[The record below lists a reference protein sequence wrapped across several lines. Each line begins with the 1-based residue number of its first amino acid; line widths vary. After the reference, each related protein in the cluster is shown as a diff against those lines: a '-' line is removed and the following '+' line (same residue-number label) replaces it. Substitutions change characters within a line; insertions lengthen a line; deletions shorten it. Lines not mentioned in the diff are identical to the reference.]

1 MKLLAISEHYYP
13 RVGGTVNYVHET
25 LCALTALGVE
35 AELLVPGPAPEDWR
49 PQGMAEPPYR
59 VTWIDAGYPAK
70 GDPGREQRYDFC
82 RQANSLALARACET
96 HGPDVVHVLFGLFVM
111 EVLDTGALRAAGV
124 PCLSTVHNV
133 PPMECR
139 QTAHNAPLP
148 ARLKENLRLKAV
160 GLKNRT
166 RLRRNRY
173 DLLVVPSEQVKGF
186 LQSVVRDPV
195 TTIGHGLTSDLHAR
209 MTPPAS
215 RRPNGKV
222 RLLTVGGYAPHKRQ
236 HILPE
241 TATRLR
247 EAGVDFIWEIA
258 GPAGRVRSYF
268 DNIRAEIAA
277 RGLQD
282 RVIAQEAVPFRDL
295 GALYDRAQIYV
306 QPSIEEGFC
315 LTALDAA
322 AVGLPVIGC
331 RAGALPEIIAASGGA
346 LVKSAP
352 EPLASAIADFVQ
364 GNRWQDPAAQAAHV
378 KSLFSWDA
386 AAATFLT
393 HYRTL
398 AQRVDREIL
407 KGDPT

>member
-35 AELLVPGPAPEDWR
+35 AELLVPGPAPQGWL
-49 PQGMAEPPYR
+49 PTGMAEPPYT

-70 GDPGREQRYDFC
+70 GDPSREQRYSFC
-82 RQANSLALARACET
+82 QQVNDLAAARVA
-96 HGPDVVHVLFGLFVM
+96 GPDRPDVLHVLFGLFVM
-111 EVLDTGALRAAGV
+111 EVLETEKLRAAGL

-139 QTAHNAPLP
+139 QTAHNAPLL
-148 ARLKENLRLKAV
+148 ARLKEELRLKAV
-160 GLKNRT
+160 GMKNRT
-166 RLRRNRY
+166 RLRKNRY
-173 DLLVVPSEQVKGF
+173 DLHIVPSEQVKGF
-186 LQSVVRDPV
+186 LEPVVKDPI
-195 TTIGHGLTSDLHAR
+195 TAIGHGLTSDLQAL
-209 MTPPAS
+209 MMPPAT
-215 RRPNGKV
+215 RRPDGPI

-247 EAGVDFIWEIA
+247 DAGVDFVWEIA
-258 GPAGRVRSYF
+258 GPSGRVRGYF
-268 DNIRAEIAA
+268 DDICADIAA
-277 RGLQD
+277 RGLQNQ
-282 RVIAQEAVPFRDL
+282 VIAHASVPFRDL
-295 GALYDRAQIYV
+295 GTLYDRAHIYV

-322 AVGLPVIGC
+322 AVGLPVVGC

-346 LVKSAP
+346 LVQSAP
-352 EPLASAIADFVQ
+352 KPLAEAITDFVQ

-378 KSLFSWDA
+378 KSLFSWTRA
-386 AAATFLT
+386 AADLKS
-393 HYRTL
+393 HY
-398 AQRVDREIL
+398 DRL
-407 KGDPT
+407 SA

>member
-35 AELLVPGPAPEDWR
+35 AELLVPGPAPQGWL
-49 PQGMAEPPYR
+49 PTGMAEPPYT

-70 GDPGREQRYDFC
+70 GDPSREQRYSFC
-82 RQANSLALARACET
+82 QQVNDLAAARVA
-96 HGPDVVHVLFGLFVM
+96 GPDRPDVLHVLFGLFVM
-111 EVLDTGALRAAGV
+111 EVLETEKLRAAGL

-148 ARLKENLRLKAV
+148 ARMKEELRLKAV

-166 RLRRNRY
+166 RLRKNRY
-173 DLLVVPSEQVKGF
+173 DLHVVPSEQVKGF
-186 LQSVVRDPV
+186 LEPVVKDPV
-195 TTIGHGLTSDLHAR
+195 TVIGHGLTSDLQAL
-209 MTPPAS
+209 MTPPAT
-215 RRPNGKV
+215 RRPDGPI

-241 TATRLR
+241 TAARLR
-247 EAGVDFIWEIA
+247 DAGVDFIWEIA
-258 GPAGRVRSYF
+258 GPSGRVRGYF
-268 DNIRAEIAA
+268 DNICADITA

-282 RVIAQEAVPFRDL
+282 RVIAHASVPFRDL
-295 GALYDRAQIYV
+295 GTLYDRAHIYA
-306 QPSIEEGFC
+306 QPSVEEGFC

-331 RAGALPEIIAASGGA
+331 RAGALPDIIAASGGA
-346 LVKSAP
+346 LVQSAP
-352 EPLASAIADFVQ
+352 KPLADAIADFVQ
-364 GNRWQDPAAQAAHV
+364 GNRWQDPAAQAEHV
-378 KSLFSWDA
+378 KSQFSWGRA
-386 AAATFLT
+386 AADLKS
-393 HYRTL
+393 HY
-398 AQRVDREIL
+398 DRLIA
-407 KGDPT
+407 

>member
-1 MKLLAISEHYYP
+1 MKLLAISEHYFP

-25 LCALTALGVE
+25 LCALSALGVE
-35 AELLVPGPAPEDWR
+35 AELLVPGPAPENWK
-49 PQGMAEPPYR
+49 PQGMADPPYR
-59 VTWIDAGYPAK
+59 LTWIDAGYPAK

-82 RQANSLALARACET
+82 RKINDLALERAGQAD
-96 HGPDVVHVLFGLFVM
+96 GPDVLHTLFGLFTM
-111 EVLDTGALRAAGV
+111 EVLDTARLRAAGV

-148 ARLKENLRLKAV
+148 ARLKEELRLKAV

-166 RLRRNRY
+166 RLRSHRY
-173 DLLVVPSEQVKGF
+173 DLHVVPSEQVKGF
-186 LQSVVRDPV
+186 LEPVVKDPV
-195 TTIGHGLTSDLHAR
+195 AVIGHGLTSDLQAQ
-209 MTPPAS
+209 MTPPAT
-215 RRPNGKV
+215 RRPNGTV

-247 EAGVDFIWEIA
+247 EAGVDFVWEIA

-268 DNIRAEIAA
+268 DNIRAEIAT

-282 RVIAQEAVPFRDL
+282 RVIAQDSVPFRDL
-295 GALYDRAQIYV
+295 GALYDRANIYV

-331 RAGALPEIIAASGGA
+331 RAGALPEIVAASGGD
-346 LVKSAP
+346 LVPSAP
-352 EPLASAIADFVQ
+352 EPLAEAIAGFVKSD
-364 GNRWQDPAAQAAHV
+364 RWQDPAAQAQHV
-378 KSLFSWDA
+378 KSLFSWTRA
-386 AAATFLT
+386 AAELKSHYDRLT
-393 HYRTL
+393 
-398 AQRVDREIL
+398 A
-407 KGDPT
+407 

>member
-35 AELLVPGPAPEDWR
+35 AELLVPGPAPDGWL
-49 PQGMAEPPYR
+49 PQGMANPPFT

-70 GDPGREQRYDFC
+70 GDPGREQRYSFC
-82 RQANSLALARACET
+82 QQVNDLAAARVA
-96 HGPDVVHVLFGLFVM
+96 GPDRPDVLHVLFGLFVM
-111 EVLDTGALRAAGV
+111 EVLETEKLRAAGL

-148 ARLKENLRLKAV
+148 ARMKEELRLKAV
-160 GLKNRT
+160 GMKNRT
-166 RLRRNRY
+166 RLRKNRY
-173 DLLVVPSEQVKGF
+173 DLHVVPSEQVKGF
-186 LQSVVRDPV
+186 LEPVVKDPV
-195 TTIGHGLTSDLHAR
+195 TVIGHGLTSDLQAL
-209 MTPPAS
+209 MTPPAT
-215 RRPNGKV
+215 RRPDGPI

-241 TATRLR
+241 TAARLR
-247 EAGVDFIWEIA
+247 DAGVDFVWETA
-258 GPAGRVRSYF
+258 GPSGRVRGYF
-268 DNIRAEIAA
+268 DDICADIAA

-282 RVIAQEAVPFRDL
+282 RVIAHASVPFRDL
-295 GALYDRAQIYV
+295 GTLYDRAHIYV

-331 RAGALPEIIAASGGA
+331 RAGALPEITAASGGA
-346 LVKSAP
+346 LVQSAP
-352 EPLASAIADFVQ
+352 KPLAGAITDFVQ
-364 GNRWQDPAAQAAHV
+364 GNRWQDPVAQAAHV
-378 KSLFSWDA
+378 KGQFSWTRA
-386 AAATFLT
+386 AAELKSHYDRLT
-393 HYRTL
+393 
-398 AQRVDREIL
+398 A
-407 KGDPT
+407 

>member
-1 MKLLAISEHYYP
+1 MKLLAISEHYFP

-25 LCALTALGVE
+25 LCALSALGVE
-35 AELLVPGPAPEDWR
+35 AELLVPGPAPNGWL
-49 PQGMAEPPYR
+49 PQGMAEPPYT

-82 RQANSLALARACET
+82 RKINDLALERAEQAD
-96 HGPDVVHVLFGLFVM
+96 GPDVLHTLFGLFTM
-111 EVLDTGALRAAGV
+111 EVLDTARLRAAGV

-148 ARLKENLRLKAV
+148 ARLKEELRLKAV

-166 RLRRNRY
+166 RLRSHRY
-173 DLLVVPSEQVKGF
+173 DLHVVPSEQVKGF
-186 LQSVVRDPV
+186 LEPVVKDPV
-195 TTIGHGLTSDLHAR
+195 TAIGHGLTSDLQAL
-209 MTPPAS
+209 MTPPAT
-215 RRPNGKV
+215 RRPNGPV

-236 HILPE
+236 HILPD

-247 EAGVDFIWEIA
+247 EAGVDFVWEIA

-268 DNIRAEIAA
+268 DNIRAEIAT

-282 RVIAQEAVPFRDL
+282 RVIAQDSVPFRDL
-295 GALYDRAQIYV
+295 GALYDRANIYV

-331 RAGALPEIIAASGGA
+331 RAGALPEIVAASGGD
-346 LVKSAP
+346 LVPSAP
-352 EPLASAIADFVQ
+352 EPLAEAIAGFVKSD
-364 GNRWQDPAAQAAHV
+364 RWQDPAAQAAHV
-378 KSLFSWDA
+378 QSLFSWTRA
-386 AAATFLT
+386 AAELKSHYDRLT
-393 HYRTL
+393 
-398 AQRVDREIL
+398 V
-407 KGDPT
+407 

>member
-35 AELLVPGPAPEDWR
+35 AELLVPGPAPQGWL
-49 PQGMAEPPYR
+49 PQGMANPPYT

-70 GDPGREQRYDFC
+70 GDPGREQRYSFC
-82 RQANSLALARACET
+82 RQVNDLAAARTA
-96 HGPDVVHVLFGLFVM
+96 GPDRPDVLHVLFGLFVM
-111 EVLDTGALRAAGV
+111 EVLETEKLRAAGV

-148 ARLKENLRLKAV
+148 ARMKEELRLKAV

-166 RLRRNRY
+166 RLRKNRY
-173 DLLVVPSEQVKGF
+173 DLHVVPSEQVKGF
-186 LQSVVRDPV
+186 LEPVVKDPV
-195 TTIGHGLTSDLHAR
+195 TAIGHGLTSDLQAL
-209 MTPPAS
+209 MTPPAT
-215 RRPNGKV
+215 RRPEGPI

-241 TATRLR
+241 TAARLR
-247 EAGVDFIWEIA
+247 DAGVDFVWEIA
-258 GPAGRVRSYF
+258 GPSGRVRGYF
-268 DNIRAEIAA
+268 DDICTDIAA

-282 RVIAQEAVPFRDL
+282 RVIAHASVPFRDL
-295 GALYDRAQIYV
+295 GTLYDRAHIYV

-331 RAGALPEIIAASGGA
+331 RAGALPEIIAASGGT

-352 EPLASAIADFVQ
+352 KPLAEAITDFVQ
-364 GNRWQDPAAQAAHV
+364 GNRWQDPVAQAAHV
-378 KSLFSWDA
+378 KGQFSWTRA
-386 AAATFLT
+386 AADLKSHYDRLT
-393 HYRTL
+393 
-398 AQRVDREIL
+398 A
-407 KGDPT
+407 